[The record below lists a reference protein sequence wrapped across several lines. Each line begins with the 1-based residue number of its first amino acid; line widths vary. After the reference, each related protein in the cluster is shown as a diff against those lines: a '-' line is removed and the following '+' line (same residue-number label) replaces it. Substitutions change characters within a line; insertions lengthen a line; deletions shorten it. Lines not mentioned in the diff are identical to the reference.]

1 MTRTRVVLITSLA
14 AFFSVAAVNYA
25 AAQYSNCASQCR
37 GVFWD
42 SSSCKSCLKQADDT
56 NALIRRRDELLRQ
69 RQEIV
74 AKEEAQKKEAE
85 ARKREEEARKKYDAL
100 KARAMEERK
109 IITCIPSHGNVQHCI
124 QHGRNL
130 LP

>member
-1 MTRTRVVLITSLA
+1 MKRTLVVITSLA

-25 AAQYSNCASQCR
+25 AAQYSNCASQCT
-37 GVFWD
+37 GLFN
-42 SSSCKSCLKQADDT
+42 SSQCKSCLKQADDR
-56 NALIRRRDELLRQ
+56 NDLIRRRDDLLRQ
-69 RQEIV
+69 RQATITQE
-74 AKEEAQKKEAE
+74 E
-85 ARKREEEARKKYDAL
+85 ARKREEEARKKYEAL

-109 IITCIPSHGNVQHCI
+109 IITCTHSSGNVSHCV